1 LRVQYENR
9 APYVADIYLVVA
21 YDRQVEITR

>member
-1 LRVQYENR
+1 LNVQYEKR
-9 APYVADIYLVVA
+9 ASYVADIYLLIA